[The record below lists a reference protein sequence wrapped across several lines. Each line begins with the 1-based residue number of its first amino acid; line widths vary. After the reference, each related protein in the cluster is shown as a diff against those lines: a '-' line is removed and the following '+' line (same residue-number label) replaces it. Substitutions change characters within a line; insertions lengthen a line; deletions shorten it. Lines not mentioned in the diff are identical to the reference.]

1 MKRFLLILMCFFSFV
16 SYAFADNPIDTG
28 KIYPSEL
35 GLVQRVDYIDLNE
48 NSEVAQV
55 KQTAEIKI
63 IKGADKGETVILD
76 NILTGNPY
84 YDIKLKQGSK
94 VILHV
99 EDTGSGIE
107 YSIEDIHR
115 SGVLLWLSLIFCG
128 LLIYVGRKKGFYSLI
143 SIVATCILI
152 YNFLCPLVLMGIDP
166 ILGTIIISI
175 LSTAVTM
182 YLVGGFNK
190 KSTSAVIG
198 CALSLIFAGILSFAA
213 VKAASLNGFSN
224 ENTMFLYSAHPELD
238 FISIV
243 ISTMMLATLGAV
255 MDVAMSIASTINEI
269 FSIDNTKTIKE
280 LFISGMNVGR
290 DIIGTMANTLILV
303 YLGGSLPLLLLASN
317 IDIQKF
323 INLNQVVTE
332 ISSAL
337 IGSCAIVICVPLT
350 AIVTANLVRKVKI
363 KPEAVLQQDFSK
375 IDEN

>member
-1 MKRFLLILMCFFSFV
+1 MKRFLLIVMCFFTFV
-16 SYAFADNPIDTG
+16 SYAFADNTIDTG
-28 KIYPSEL
+28 QIYPSEL
-35 GLVQRVDYIDLNE
+35 GLVQRVDY
-48 NSEVAQV
+48 VAQV

-143 SIVATCILI
+143 SIVATCMLI

-198 CALSLIFAGILSFAA
+198 CTLSLIFAGILSFAA